1 MIALGRTPR
10 GVQQLKEITMMGLRF
25 LLASV
30 LLAMPVQATA
40 QTANPLTANARIQL
54 GGLSGFVIRS
64 AEKIPDDLYSFR
76 ATSEVRSIA
85 ELFGHVADALFSM
98 CSTAAGTKPPRSGI
112 EKTVIKKPEL
122 IAALKEGVSY
132 CNTVFDGMTDQKGT
146 ETVPFYFGP
155 TPRLSVLYFA
165 VTHTYEHYGNLV
177 TYMRLK
183 NIVPPSSE
191 PPTKQ

>member
-1 MIALGRTPR
+1 MMSLRLMLAAAVIAMPS
-10 GVQQLKEITMMGLRF
+10 
-25 LLASV
+25 LAS
-30 LLAMPVQATA
+30 A
-40 QTANPLTANARIQL
+40 QTANPLTANAKLQFGAL
-54 GGLSGFVIRS
+54 TGFVIR
-64 AEKIPDDLYSFR
+64 AADKVPEDLYSFK
-76 ATSEVRSIA
+76 ATPEVRSMA
-85 ELFGHVADALFSM
+85 QLFGHVADALFSM
-98 CSTAAGTKPPRSGI
+98 CSVAGGAKPPRAGI
-112 EKTVIKKPEL
+112 EKSVTVKAEL

-146 ETVPFYFGP
+146 ETVPFVFGP

-191 PPTKQ
+191 PAKPGQ

>member
-1 MIALGRTPR
+1 MKEPDVLIHRLVTAAVLVAVVS
-10 GVQQLKEITMMGLRF
+10 GVSF
-25 LLASV
+25 
-30 LLAMPVQATA
+30 A
-40 QTANPLTANARIQL
+40 QSANPLTANAKIQL
-54 GGLSGFVIRS
+54 GALTGFVIRS
-64 AEKIPDDLYSFR
+64 AEKVPADLYSFR
-76 ATSEVRSIA
+76 ATPEVRSMGQ
-85 ELFGHVADALFSM
+85 LFGHIADALFSM
-98 CSTAAGTKPPRSGI
+98 CSTAAGTKPPRTGI
-112 EKTVIKKPEL
+112 EKSVTDKSAL
-122 IAALKEGVSY
+122 IAALKEGVGY

-191 PPTKQ
+191 PARTP

>member
-1 MIALGRTPR
+1 VDVLIQRLIVVGMLIVFGGT
-10 GVQQLKEITMMGLRF
+10 
-25 LLASV
+25 ASF
-30 LLAMPVQATA
+30 A
-40 QTANPLTANARIQL
+40 QSANPLTANAKIQL
-54 GGLSGFVIRS
+54 GALTGFVIRS
-64 AEKIPDDLYSFR
+64 AEKVPAELYSFR
-76 ATSEVRSIA
+76 ATPEVRSMG
-85 ELFGHVADALFSM
+85 ELYGHIADALFSM
-98 CSTAAGTKPPRSGI
+98 CSTAGGAKPPRTGI
-112 EKTVIKKPEL
+112 EKTVTDKPAL
-122 IAALKEGVSY
+122 IAALKEGVGY

-191 PPTKQ
+191 PAKPQ

>member
-1 MIALGRTPR
+1 MT
-10 GVQQLKEITMMGLRF
+10 GLR
-25 LLASV
+25 LIAATIVVAIPALA
-30 LLAMPVQATA
+30 AG
-40 QTANPLTANARIQL
+40 QTANPLTAKAKLQL

-64 AEKIPDDLYSFR
+64 ADKIPEDLYSFR
-76 ATSEVRSIA
+76 ATPEVRSIA
-85 ELFGHVADALFSM
+85 ELFGHVADALFAM
-98 CSTAAGTKPPRSGI
+98 CSTAAGAKPPRSGI
-112 EKTVIKKPEL
+112 EKTVVKKPEL
-122 IAALKEGVSY
+122 IAALKEGVGY

-191 PPTKQ
+191 PPTKAQ